1 MSGLFE
7 SLRMAIDGLLNN
19 KIRSGLTMLGIIIGV
34 GAVIAMVSLG
44 QGFSAYVTGQF
55 AALGTNLLTVMQDRS
70 VTGALEL
77 TVADADALKGLPGI
91 AAVAPTYRGSATAL
105 NSKGQEH
112 DPTVYGVTP
121 EYQSVRN
128 YKLAVGAFLSEEDL
142 ERRRKVAVLGATVA
156 ETLFPNDAYPI
167 GETIRLNGI
176 PFEVIGVMVEKG
188 GSGPFNPDDVV
199 FVPLTTAQTRLF
211 KASTYRGQ
219 YVLSNIEV
227 QGTSEKD
234 TELTT
239 QSITR
244 ALREQHRL
252 AEGAAADF
260 RIMSQADMIETA
272 SSVLGTL
279 TIFLGAVAAISLL
292 VGGIG
297 IMNIMLVS
305 VTERTREIGLRK
317 AIGAGRNDIL
327 LQFLIEAMGLSFTGG
342 LIGIML
348 GVFASRAVGPKVGIT
363 ALTSPEIVVIAAG
376 FSAMVGVIFGMY
388 PALRASGLQP
398 VEALRYE

>member
-1 MSGLFE
+1 MSGFFE

-55 AALGTNLLTVMQDRS
+55 ESLGTNLLTVMRDRS
-70 VTGALEL
+70 VDSSLDLTVSDAEALE
-77 TVADADALKGLPGI
+77 GLPGI

-121 EYQSVRN
+121 AYQTVRN
-128 YKLAVGAFLSEEDL
+128 YKLAVGTFLSDEDV

-156 ETLFPNDAYPI
+156 ETLFPNDAYPL

-176 PFEVIGVMVEKG
+176 PFEIIGVMAEKG
-188 GSGPFNPDDVV
+188 GAGPFDPDDVV
-199 FVPLTTAQTRLF
+199 LIPLSTAQTRLF
-211 KASTYRGQ
+211 KAETYRGQ

-227 QGTSEKD
+227 QGTSDKE
-234 TELTT
+234 TELTK
-239 QSITR
+239 QSIAR

-252 AEGAAADF
+252 AEGAADDF
-260 RIMSQADMIETA
+260 RIMSQADMIQTA
-272 SSVLGTL
+272 SSVLGTM
-279 TIFLGAVAAISLL
+279 TIFLGAVAAISLV

-317 AIGAGRNDIL
+317 AIGAGRGDIL
-327 LQFLIEAMGLSFTGG
+327 LQFLIEAMTLSFAGG
-342 LIGIML
+342 LIGIIL
-348 GVFASRAVGPKVGIT
+348 GIFASRMAGPKIGVS

-388 PALRASGLQP
+388 PALRASALQP